1 MKKKL
6 LIGLAAFFGLVVLL
20 LAAAVAV
27 PFFISGNVYRAQIIA
42 LIENATGREFRI
54 NGPITFHLLPDLALT
69 AEDVSFANAPG
80 GVAPAMATLKSL
92 DIKIRLRPLLAGKL
106 EIVGFVLDRPEIALE
121 IDRQGR
127 PNWIL
132 GGPAEAAPPPHP
144 AKHKIGDLIALLNR
158 FHLAGFEISGGGVS
172 YYDARDGEQ
181 WHADDI
187 DVKFAMAGLDQP
199 LTADGNAT
207 WNNETVY
214 FDYAIARPGAF
225 EGGEPS
231 GIELHIS
238 SHPVNFDFSGNGVG
252 EPEPKLSGA
261 VSLVFPSLRGFAKWT
276 GIPISTEGTGLGRF
290 SIKGDLDVA
299 GETYKFGQAEIDLDA
314 IKGQGEMEFD
324 NSGARPNVRGSLA
337 LQDLDLNPYLGAQGA
352 TAAETADAATPPPA
366 ASEPAKDWSDAPI
379 DLSLLKLADVYFEM
393 GTNSI
398 RYRKLAIGQSALN
411 LTLKDGVLTASLAKL
426 DLYGGQGQGQVVIDG
441 AAKVPAFSESLD
453 MKNVDLELLL
463 RDAGGITVLSGP
475 ASLDM
480 AVSGHGK
487 SERDIAA
494 SLTGKGSVHLDQG
507 AIQGVQ
513 ILDMVHTATKILTL
527 GLAGGGDKTEFERFD
542 ASYVIVDGVL
552 ACKDMRL
559 ISSDLPVSGAG
570 QVDLPKRQVTYRLTP
585 KLSGLLAV
593 PVDINGTWD
602 ALNFS
607 PDFLSALGSPVKA
620 VFGVFGGG
628 ETPP

>member
-1 MKKKL
+1 VKKKL
-6 LIGLAAFFGLVVLL
+6 LIGLAALSGLVILL

-27 PFFISGNVYRAQIIA
+27 PFFISGNVYRAQVVA

-54 NGPITFHLLPDLALT
+54 DGPITFHLLPDLALS
-69 AEDVSFANAPG
+69 AEDVSFANAQG

-92 DIKIRLRPLLAGKL
+92 DIEIKLRPLLAGKL
-106 EIVGFVLDRPEIALE
+106 VITGFVLERPEIALE

-127 PNWIL
+127 PNWIF
-132 GGPAEAAPPPHP
+132 GEALSPAPPPHP
-144 AKHKIGDLIALLNR
+144 AKHKIGDLIALLDR
-158 FHLAGFEISGGGVS
+158 FHLAGFEIRGGAVS

-181 WHADDI
+181 WHADNI

-207 WNNETVY
+207 WNGETVY

-231 GIELHIS
+231 GIELHVS
-238 SHPVNFDFSGNGVG
+238 SHPVDFDFSGDGVG

-261 VSLVFPSLRGFAKWT
+261 VSLAFPSLRGFAKWT
-276 GIPISTEGTGLGRF
+276 GIPISAAGAGLGRF
-290 SIKGDLDVA
+290 AIKGDLDVA
-299 GETYKFGQAEIDLDA
+299 GETYKFGRAEIDLDA

-324 NSGARPNVRGSLA
+324 NSGTRPNVRGSLA
-337 LQDLDLNPYLGAQGA
+337 LQDLDLNPYLGAAGSGDA
-352 TAAETADAATPPPA
+352 PTPEAAPETAVAPA
-366 ASEPAKDWSDAPI
+366 NEPSADWSDAPI
-379 DLSLLKLADVYFEM
+379 DLSLLKLADVYFEI

-398 RYRKLAIGQSALN
+398 RYRKLVIGQSALN
-411 LTLKDGVLTASLAKL
+411 LELKDGVLTATLAKL
-426 DLYGGQGQGQVVIDG
+426 DLYGGQGQGRLVIDG
-441 AAKVPAFSESLD
+441 AAKVPAISESLD

-487 SERDIAA
+487 SERDIAQ
-494 SLTGKGSVHLDQG
+494 SLTGKGSVHLDKG

-527 GLAGGGDKTEFERFD
+527 GLGGGGDKTEFERFD
-542 ASYVIVDGVL
+542 ASYAIDNGVL
-552 ACKDMRL
+552 SCKDLRL
-559 ISSDLPVSGAG
+559 VSSDLPVSGAG
-570 QVDLPKRQVTYRLTP
+570 EVDLPNRQVVYRLTP

-593 PVDINGTWD
+593 PVDINGKWD

-607 PDFLSALGSPVKA
+607 PDFLSAFGGTAKSLL
-620 VFGVFGGG
+620 GVFGGG
-628 ETPP
+628 GQ